1 MNGFT
6 RMIFTGFFAATL
18 LAMPTAWAE
27 REGGEVKEAKG
38 DSQQAKV
45 IKAGKQNLEE
55 IRRMLVKEQRLP
67 LVMDLDYTLVLHAND
82 GQQPEGGGGGGALS
96 APSSSR

>member
-18 LAMPTAWAE
+18 LAMPTALAE
-27 REGGEVKEAKG
+27 REAGEVKEAKG

-45 IKAGKQNLEE
+45 IKEGKQNLEE
-55 IRRMLVKEQRLP
+55 IKAG
-67 LVMDLDYTLVLHAND
+67 LDNGVWND
-82 GQQPEGGGGGGALS
+82 IIPAGHREVIATQAAALQ
-96 APSSSR
+96 